1 LSAIG
6 HTLNRFGSGECRWR
20 SMPHARFKAN
30 ADPKAVEIP
39 AIGGVSGRVLVASVN
54 ESVT

>member
-1 LSAIG
+1 MSAIG

-20 SMPHARFKAN
+20 STPHARFKAN